1 MVLDEA
7 QRSVLQQYAAIREA
21 LDREEQTALQCV
33 SKEESRVLRGLEE
46 KVGGLRSSLQSVQQ
60 GLHILEG
67 LADAKGDKGINGQ
80 VFIRVCAVGRLI
92 FLLLNLKWSNLNAD
106 AKVIYLILSH
116 WTGIQKDGPPV
127 SAVPEHNH
135 V

>member
-7 QRSVLQQYAAIREA
+7 RMSVLQQYTAIREA

-46 KVGGLRSSLQSVQQ
+46 KVGNLRSSLQSVQQ

-67 LADAKGDKGINGQ
+67 LADAKGDKHINGQ
-80 VFIRVCAVGRLI
+80 VFIQVCAVGSQI
-92 FLLLNLKWSNLNAD
+92 F
-106 AKVIYLILSH
+106 
-116 WTGIQKDGPPV
+116 
-127 SAVPEHNH
+127 
-135 V
+135 

>member
-7 QRSVLQQYAAIREA
+7 QASVLQQYAAIREA

-46 KVGGLRSSLQSVQQ
+46 KVGNLRSSMQSVQQ

-67 LADAKGDKGINGQ
+67 LADAKGDQHIDGQ
-80 VFIRVCAVGRLI
+80 VFIRVCAVGRQI
-92 FLLLNLKWSNLNAD
+92 FFLLNLKWSNLNTD
-106 AKVIYLILSH
+106 AKVIYLCLTCQEYRKTAH
-116 WTGIQKDGPPV
+116 L
-127 SAVPEHNH
+127 
-135 V
+135 